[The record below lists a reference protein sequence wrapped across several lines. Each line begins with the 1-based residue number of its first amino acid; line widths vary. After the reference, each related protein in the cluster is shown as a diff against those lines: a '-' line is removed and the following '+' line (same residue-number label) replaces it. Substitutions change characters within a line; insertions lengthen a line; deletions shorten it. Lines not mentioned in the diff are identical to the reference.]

1 MLVFVILTTVSQRL
15 PADNS
20 DLSLV
25 CQAWNRWFVY
35 WGVARA
41 IIIIMEPLKQNFSWL
56 YTANDI
62 VEFTILTLQ
71 YFVGSHASLNMRST
85 TVAKIFLKLWQEFF

>member
-1 MLVFVILTTVSQRL
+1 
-15 PADNS
+15 
-20 DLSLV
+20 
-25 CQAWNRWFVY
+25 
-35 WGVARA
+35 
-41 IIIIMEPLKQNFSWL
+41 MEPLKQNFSWL